1 MKRFGYWGWLATAV
15 LLLVLAVVA
24 LYVYRALAL

>member
-1 MKRFGYWGWLATAV
+1 MKRFCYWGWLATAV